1 MKINI
6 PVVLTSSSPTL
17 NAAIT
22 SLSIASSSSSVKE
35 LVTAFVTSNVATNPV
50 NEGAADGT
58 LVVGA
63 ITG

>member
-1 MKINI
+1 M
-6 PVVLTSSSPTL
+6 LTSSSPTL

-22 SLSIASSSSSVKE
+22 SLSIASSSSSVNE
-35 LVTAFVTSNVATNPV
+35 VVTAFVTSNVATNPV